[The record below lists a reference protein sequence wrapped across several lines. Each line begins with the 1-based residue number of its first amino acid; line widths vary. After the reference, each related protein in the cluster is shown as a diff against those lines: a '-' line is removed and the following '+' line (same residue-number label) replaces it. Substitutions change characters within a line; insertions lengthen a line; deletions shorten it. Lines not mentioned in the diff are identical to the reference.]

1 MKATMN
7 LMDLWIEWQM
17 RCWYT
22 VMLSSVPI
30 LRALMPDPQEPQGL
44 RNYLNVQRDRID
56 NIEKR
61 MRNYGI

>member
-1 MKATMN
+1 MTN
-7 LMDLWIEWQM
+7 LIDLWIEWNW
-17 RCWYT
+17 RCWRT
-22 VMLSSVPI
+22 IMLSSVPI